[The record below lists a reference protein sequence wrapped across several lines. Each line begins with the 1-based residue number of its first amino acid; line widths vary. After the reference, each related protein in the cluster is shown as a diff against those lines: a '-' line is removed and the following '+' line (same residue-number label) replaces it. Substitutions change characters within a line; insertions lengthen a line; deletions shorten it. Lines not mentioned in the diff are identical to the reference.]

1 VPGHASAAR
10 TSPGVIICPAKR
22 TAVIGRTPS
31 PVSMIRFARRMSTA
45 HYAHVAVRK
54 TKLVRDSLRFRPL
67 LHGLLRRNNAA
78 IEPERKKAVA
88 ARGAAIRWHAEKT
101 KDPGQHA
108 HAVLAGNAL
117 QIHVA
122 AQAAMHKPDV
132 ADGGRPGVKAG
143 IAGLAAP
150 GTQPRDSHRVVFDTA
165 SAGAAGA
172 VAMTDRTYQNSL
184 HPWEVC
190 EKNTEELL
198 PWQVRSAH
206 RCRCM
211 YNGPEALA
219 PRWNRDGQEPLV
231 AARHR
236 QPLAAR
242 R

>member
-1 VPGHASAAR
+1 MAPRQEPRQESSSVRQKDSGYRANSIASSHHTFRAAEVNLAR
-10 TSPGVIICPAKR
+10 PACFLR
-22 TAVIGRTPS
+22 QTGRL
-31 PVSMIRFARRMSTA
+31 AR
-45 HYAHVAVRK
+45 
-54 TKLVRDSLRFRPL
+54 DGLRFRPL
-67 LHGLLRRNNAA
+67 LHGSGRRNNAA
-78 IEPERKKAVA
+78 VEPERKETVA
-88 ARGAAIRWHAEKT
+88 AGGAAIRRHAKKA

-122 AQAAMHKPDV
+122 AQAAMHKPDI
-132 ADGGRPGVKAG
+132 ADGSRPGVKAG